1 MCFCFGDK
9 SDNMFN
15 ITWQEKR
22 LILYIPPY
30 TFLLG
35 GINMGTSRQK
45 RINSAFLKYHWS
57 MQLQCLPVLNTW
69 KYRKRFLYVPW
80 RCFYSNTGNRC
91 EYKREGMCFHK
102 AKSMW
107 EVFKMVTKLLL
118 QSLIEDC
125 GPTLFL
131 GALYI
136 LLWRPYWF
144 EFSKLHALTKV
155 LPLSRASLR
164 LLGLLRLCSLVEI
177 SWLWRYRFP
186 FKWRI

>member
-1 MCFCFGDK
+1 MAR
-9 SDNMFN
+9 
-15 ITWQEKR
+15 ER

-30 TFLLG
+30 TFLFG
-35 GINMGTSRQK
+35 SINMGTSSQK

-80 RCFYSNTGNRC
+80 RCLYSNTGNRC

-118 QSLIEDC
+118 QSLIEDS

-136 LLWRPYWF
+136 LLWRPYRFGFQSSVRWPRYCLRAGHHYGFWVCWCCARWQRFHDF
-144 EFSKLHALTKV
+144 EGIRFH
-155 LPLSRASLR
+155 LSGGFRV
-164 LLGLLRLCSLVEI
+164 C
-177 SWLWRYRFP
+177 
-186 FKWRI
+186 